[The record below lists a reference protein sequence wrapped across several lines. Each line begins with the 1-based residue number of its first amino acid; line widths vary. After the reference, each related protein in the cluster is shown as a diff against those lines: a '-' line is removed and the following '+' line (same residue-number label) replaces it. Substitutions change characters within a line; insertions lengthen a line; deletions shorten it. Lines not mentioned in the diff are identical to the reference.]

1 MCIHS
6 KYFTTQFSIFNSSF
20 FSVPALLVPERQ
32 FLPAPEW
39 VYVII
44 VHNILHYTPRI
55 ITLLLKGRA
64 HEQVIK
70 YACEST
76 CTHLFPH
83 IHVIGLC
90 SFHKILRRKNA
101 FCITGTLHYDK
112 AGDKLFPLSTH
123 SMNLYIVIRV
133 IVCVQVKLKFK
144 VRVTQFHVIRTQN
157 SPLLHTLFVILLQV
171 QWIFRLTKC
180 YTYNFPKIL

>member
-1 MCIHS
+1 MYIHS

-90 SFHKILRRKNA
+90 SFHKILRRKKCVLYYRN
-101 FCITGTLHYDK
+101 ITLRQGRRQT
-112 AGDKLFPLSTH
+112 LST
-123 SMNLYIVIRV
+123 LYSQHVFV
-133 IVCVQVKLKFK
+133 YCNMGNSLCTSENK
-144 VRVTQFHVIRTQN
+144 V
-157 SPLLHTLFVILLQV
+157 
-171 QWIFRLTKC
+171 
-180 YTYNFPKIL
+180 